1 MWYNYVLCGVDSG
14 TTLFVWQDHKVLPVV
29 IERIKERL
37 RGLSKLDVLSMP
49 FRVSFVRVGSY
60 R

>member
-1 MWYNYVLCGVDSG
+1 MA
-14 TTLFVWQDHKVLPVV
+14 QV

-37 RGLSKLDVLSMP
+37 RAVSKLDVLSMP
-49 FRVSFVRVGSY
+49 FRVSFVKVGAY

>member
-1 MWYNYVLCGVDSG
+1 MHVNGLK
-14 TTLFVWQDHKVLPVV
+14 QDYSVMTDV

-37 RGLSKLDVLSMP
+37 RVVPKLDVLSMP
-49 FRVSFVRVGSY
+49 FRVSFVKVGTY